1 MYKSIRAFIGA
12 KEYETSRNFYRD
24 LGFKETPI
32 SPTMAYF
39 QKENLG
45 FYLQDYY
52 SKEWVENTMIFVEV
66 DHVEDYREELLSL
79 ELDKK
84 YKGVKVTAIVYN
96 EWGKEFFLYD
106 PSGILWHF
114 GLFY

>member
-1 MYKSIRAFIGA
+1 
-12 KEYETSRNFYRD
+12 
-24 LGFKETPI
+24 
-32 SPTMAYF
+32 
-39 QKENLG
+39 
-45 FYLQDYY
+45 
-52 SKEWVENTMIFVEV
+52 
-66 DHVEDYREELLSL
+66 
-79 ELDKK
+79 LDKK